1 MFWNYFI
8 YVGIAVFVVGAIV
21 SSVYT
26 HKMEHIL
33 QDEGVKTSALSFFV
47 FSKFLHEYKSFLQKL
62 TDQEK
67 RQRYSKVCRQAC
79 LWRNTALIA
88 LATMFIMTFVSMIR

>member
-1 MFWNYFI
+1 MFGDYI
-8 YVGIAVFVVGAIV
+8 IIVCLAAFVVGAIV

-33 QDEGVKTSALSFFV
+33 QDEVEETSALSFFV

-79 LWRNTALIA
+79 LWRNIA
-88 LATMFIMTFVSMIR
+88 RISFVVMVVVMFMSF

>member
-1 MFWNYFI
+1 MFGEYI
-8 YVGIAVFVVGAIV
+8 IVCLAAFVVGAIV

-33 QDEGVKTSALSFFV
+33 QDEGVETSALSFFV

-62 TDQEK
+62 SDQEK
-67 RQRYSKVCRQAC
+67 RERYSKVCRQAC
-79 LWRNTALIA
+79 LWRNIA
-88 LATMFIMTFVSMIR
+88 RIAFATMIVVTFVSMIR

>member
-1 MFWNYFI
+1 MFWDYFVF
-8 YVGIAVFVVGAIV
+8 VGIAVFVVGAIV

-33 QDEGVKTSALSFFV
+33 QDEGIETSALSFFV

-67 RQRYSKVCRQAC
+67 RQKYSKVYRQAS
-79 LWRNTALIA
+79 LWRNIALIA

>member
-1 MFWNYFI
+1 MFWNYFVF
-8 YVGIAVFVVGAIV
+8 VGIAVFVVGAIV

-33 QDEGVKTSALSFFV
+33 QDEGVETSALSFFV

-67 RQRYSKVCRQAC
+67 LERYSKVCRQAC
-79 LWRNTALIA
+79 FWRNIA
-88 LATMFIMTFVSMIR
+88 RISFAAMFIMTFVSMIR

>member
-1 MFWNYFI
+1 MFGDYI
-8 YVGIAVFVVGAIV
+8 IIVCLAAFVVGAIV
-21 SSVYT
+21 SSVYI

-33 QDEGVKTSALSFFV
+33 QDEGVETSALSFFV

-79 LWRNTALIA
+79 LWRNISLIA
-88 LATMFIMTFVSMIR
+88 LATMFVVTFVSMIR

>member
-1 MFWNYFI
+1 MFWNYFVF
-8 YVGIAVFVVGAIV
+8 VGIAAFVVGAIV
-21 SSVYT
+21 SKVYV

-33 QDEGVKTSALSFFV
+33 QDEGVETSALSFFV

-67 RQRYSKVCRQAC
+67 RQKYSKVYRQAS
-79 LWRNTALIA
+79 LWRNIA
-88 LATMFIMTFVSMIR
+88 RISFVVMVVVMFMSF

>member
-1 MFWNYFI
+1 MFGDYI
-8 YVGIAVFVVGAIV
+8 IVCLAAFVVGAIV

-33 QDEGVKTSALSFFV
+33 QDEGVETSALSFFV

-62 TDQEK
+62 SDQEK
-67 RQRYSKVCRQAC
+67 RERYSKVCRQAC
-79 LWRNTALIA
+79 LWRNIA
-88 LATMFIMTFVSMIR
+88 RIAFATMIVVTFVSMIR